1 MNIRPAGKDILK
13 AGNKTNCTIWS
24 ELAWYITLAWSY
36 LAPCQTTMVVF

>member
-13 AGNKTNCTIWS
+13 AGNKNQLHNMVRIS
-24 ELAWYITLAWSY
+24 NITLAWSY